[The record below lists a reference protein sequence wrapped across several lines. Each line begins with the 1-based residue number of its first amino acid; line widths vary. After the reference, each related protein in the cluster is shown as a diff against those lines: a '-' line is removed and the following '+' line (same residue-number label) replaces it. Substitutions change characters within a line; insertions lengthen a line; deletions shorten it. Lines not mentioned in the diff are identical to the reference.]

1 MRKILTTFLL
11 LIALP
16 AFSLSKFQGYVEH
29 GGNSV
34 TTGNLVSTTKVQKS
48 FPLSTVTVYLTGTTT
63 LASISSD
70 SGGTPKANPFTADST
85 GFWFFYGADGTVFDI
100 KFSGTGVSSPWT
112 ITGLTN
118 ASGGGTTS
126 PNSFI
131 AALLCDGN
139 DAHAAANVSTFAAS
153 VTAASAVGGG
163 VVYLPGGD
171 CRANTELSL
180 PISTNP
186 IRLVGVGQNY
196 TGGTTGTV
204 ITATSSSV
212 ARSVLAVLSPYHT
225 ISGIKFDANHATS
238 YGLYFANSTL
248 ARLDRVA
255 TVRAKLDGMHS
266 AASGINQ
273 AMWLS
278 ACYSVDNGA
287 LYATAG
293 IAGDYTNNLTPTT
306 VAGTAAMVS
315 GNSTITIT
323 GGPDLTVFGAR
334 KGDFIRVGS
343 SPLTAY
349 YGQIKSIPTSTTVV
363 LEDVGLPTTSLSAQD
378 YAIGIGWGWYEE
390 KFSSNGYNKFDAGS
404 IFRKNGAGGIWM
416 NALYGDTADTVL
428 ADFNSFVGIAF
439 GTADNV
445 STTFESQARHVYME
459 NNFVDYFIGD
469 AANVAIE
476 EPTSNSAIQIVDVGT
491 ATTTGTVRR
500 RGVVESL
507 ALGAPQNFSVQ
518 VENVAGTLKHRIV
531 ADVIQGFSSNTVY
544 KVNGASVTYT
554 NTPSIGAGTGFTTG
568 IGIVTAAPQLLT
580 LDTVGAAQNAGI
592 SGSAVV
598 EFNSTGTAYLA
609 TISTDSRNINSS
621 TKNRTVLYLTNQT
634 TGAIVNWDT
643 TAIPAGTSIAVRFT
657 GYIK

>member
-1 MRKILTTFLL
+1 MIKKLLTITCLFLA
-11 LIALP
+11 IP
-16 AFSLSKFQGYVEH
+16 VFGLSKFQGYVER

-85 GFWFFYGADGTVFDI
+85 GFWFFYGADGTTLDV

-112 ITGLTN
+112 ISGLTN
-118 ASGGGTTS
+118 ASGGGSTA
-126 PNSFI
+126 PNSFV
-131 AALLCDGN
+131 AAMLCDGN
-139 DAHAAANVSTFAAS
+139 DSHAAANVSTFAAS
-153 VTAASAVGGG
+153 IAAASAVGGG
-163 VVYLPGGD
+163 VVYLPTGD
-171 CRANTELSL
+171 CRVNTELSL
-180 PISTNP
+180 PIAANP
-186 IRLVGVGQNY
+186 IRIVGVGQSY
-196 TGGTTGTV
+196 TGSTGTV
-204 ITATSSSV
+204 ITETSSSV
-212 ARSVLAVLSPYHT
+212 ARSVLAILSPYHS
-225 ISGIKFDANHATS
+225 ISGVQFNANHATS
-238 YGLYFANSTL
+238 YGLYFANSTIV
-248 ARLDRVA
+248 RLDRVS
-255 TVRAKLDGMHS
+255 TINAKLDGMHS

-278 ACYSVDNGA
+278 ACYSVNNGA

-293 IAGDYTNNLTPTT
+293 IAGDYTNNLTPTIA
-306 VAGTAAMVS
+306 AGTAAMIS
-315 GNSTITIT
+315 GNSTITVT
-323 GGPDLTVFGAR
+323 GGPDLTSFGAR

-363 LEDVGLPTTSLSAQD
+363 VEDVGLPTTSLSGQD

-404 IFRKNGAGGIWM
+404 IFRKNGAGGIWI

-428 ADFNSFVGIAF
+428 ADFNAFVGIAF

-476 EPTSNSAIQIVDVGT
+476 EPTSSSAIQILDVGT
-491 ATTTGTVRR
+491 PTTTGTVRR

-507 ALGAPQNFSVQ
+507 ALGAPQNFAVQ

-531 ADVIQGFSSNTVY
+531 ADTIQGFTSNTAY

-554 NTPSIGAGTGFTTG
+554 TTPSIGAGTGFATG
-568 IGIVTAAPQLLT
+568 VGIVTAAPQLLT
-580 LDTVGAAQNAGI
+580 LDTTGTAQNSGI
-592 SGSAVV
+592 SGGAVV
-598 EFNSTGTAYLA
+598 EFNSTGTAYVA
-609 TISTDSRNINSS
+609 TISTDNRNINSS
-621 TKNRTVLYLTNQT
+621 TKNRTVLYLTNPT
-634 TGAIVNWDT
+634 TGAIINWDT
-643 TAIPAGTSIAVRFT
+643 TAIPAGTSISVRFT